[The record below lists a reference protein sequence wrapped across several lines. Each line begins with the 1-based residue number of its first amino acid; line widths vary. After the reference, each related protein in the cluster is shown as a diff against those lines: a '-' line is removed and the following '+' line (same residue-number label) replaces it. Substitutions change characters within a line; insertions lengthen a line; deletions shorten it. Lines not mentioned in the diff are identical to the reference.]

1 MDHSL
6 CVIYP
11 VPGSPPAEGTDVARM
26 EQTAEEACHGG
37 RAPSCTGTRSG
48 VLAQQLD
55 EFWGRISS
63 CHLQSGGVGSAQ
75 QSSSQMPQGWAA
87 PCKLMLFHLM
97 GEAELSSICPR
108 LGECPP
114 PLLSLLAGGCPPVT
128 NIPALPQGSLPAA
141 ARGEPCRTQQ
151 HTIKPQLILPCFCR
165 GLKVTQMKQLSIK
178 AGCCVNMH

>member
-37 RAPSCTGTRSG
+37 STPSCTGTLAG

-63 CHLQSGGVGSAQ
+63 CHLQTGGVGSAQ
-75 QSSSQMPQGWAA
+75 QSSSQMPQGWVAL
-87 PCKLMLFHLM
+87 CKLMCFTLWVRQ
-97 GEAELSSICPR
+97 S
-108 LGECPP
+108 CPP
-114 PLLSLLAGGCPPVT
+114 SVPGWGSVPRCCCPSWLVAVPLSQPSPPCHRALSQQQLV
-128 NIPALPQGSLPAA
+128 GSRA
-141 ARGEPCRTQQ
+141 EPSSTQLN
-151 HTIKPQLILPCFCR
+151 P
-165 GLKVTQMKQLSIK
+165 S
-178 AGCCVNMH
+178 

>member
-1 MDHSL
+1 M
-6 CVIYP
+6 
-11 VPGSPPAEGTDVARM
+11 ARM
-26 EQTAEEACHGG
+26 EQIAEESCHGG

-108 LGECPP
+108 LGECPLL
-114 PLLSLLAGGCPPVT
+114 LLSLLAGGCPPVT